1 MDAQQCEET
10 YISNV
15 QFAAD
20 LAKAVRQVLFYQAIA
35 CDICLRMILC
45 AFNLF
50 VGHCTVVQE
59 GITIMVEA
67 VNSIITCPG
76 YFVDTPDKGKIDEQL
91 ERLLHILMDTTV

>member
-1 MDAQQCEET
+1 
-10 YISNV
+10 
-15 QFAAD
+15 
-20 LAKAVRQVLFYQAIA
+20 
-35 CDICLRMILC
+35 MILC